1 MNARR
6 CPFVFEESCSSRAFS
21 KRALRDFI
29 AAEMAPA
36 CEDIILEQ
44 IARIRATDEVH
55 EVSSVC
61 ARFAV
66 D

>member
-1 MNARR
+1 MHDN
-6 CPFVFEESCSSRAFS
+6 VLSSS
-21 KRALRDFI
+21 KRAAPLARFRKRVLRDFI